1 MATLT
6 TGDGYLIYTIEG
18 RIIEIPYS
26 LLSICTIVK
35 YTEKVSIILPSETN
49 THQKSFVDIYPTSAL
64 TTVDAVEAYI
74 KSAQAEA
81 SGISG
86 ASTAIADYKLSA
98 SVYSVSSIQIE
109 KPSSLTILNSSQIV
123 YVKQVEGN
131 NESVTYVNGAG
142 GYTLVFD
149 GINNITLYKNG
160 AEYDGFSEDGTSS
173 WEVGINSNI
182 SLNDTVGNSPM
193 PLAPNYVSPYDFSVA
208 YTSEVTLTCS
218 GSPFDIDSSICNL
231 VSLVVTRANGS
242 VTKYLHGNNGVS
254 LSAVGNV
261 VTITGAGTTP
271 FLNTDTKYRLGVNYQ
286 QKGYDPTTD
295 TNKGFMSNYP
305 VQPLH
310 NVLIAPS
317 TSVIADSWFPSKDG
331 IDVGVHKTHTFTG
344 ILAPATS
351 QILTITL
358 EGTNADDLTVDANW
372 TALDFFNVASLA
384 VVKTLATSAGTSTPF
399 NLRIT
404 DCGYRN
410 IRFRLTPTVNT
421 NANTCNAYLNSI
433 Y

>member
-86 ASTAIADYKLSA
+86 ASTAIADYKIDAMPYTSSA
-98 SVYSVSSIQIE
+98 IQITL
-109 KPSSLTILNSSQIV
+109 PSSLPIVKSSQIV
-123 YVKQVEGN
+123 YVRQVDEN
-131 NESVTYVNGAG
+131 NNSVTYVNGAG
-142 GYTLVFD
+142 GYTLYFD
-149 GINNITLYKNG
+149 SFTGVITLYKNG

-173 WEVGINSNI
+173 WEVGINSSI
-182 SLNDTVGNSPM
+182 SLIDTVGNSPM

-286 QKGYDPTTD
+286 QKGYDPSTD
-295 TNKGFMSNYP
+295 TNKEFISNYP
-305 VQPLH
+305 VQPIQLDLLDTT
-310 NVLIAPS
+310 NVTAATNYYPS
-317 TSVIADSWFPSKDG
+317 SDG
-331 IDVGVHKTHTFTG
+331 IDMSIFNAFSLSGYILDADGVITM
-344 ILAPATS
+344 
-351 QILTITL
+351 TL
-358 EGTNADDLTVDANW
+358 EGTNDEDLSIGDWHTIYAYNLMTNAQEASWAVTN
-372 TALDFFNVASLA
+372 TGLYFALILKDFKFNNVR
-384 VVKTLATSAGTSTPF
+384 VKIVNNGNTNTMRLKG
-399 NLRIT
+399 
-404 DCGYRN
+404 
-410 IRFRLTPTVNT
+410 RLT
-421 NANTCNAYLNSI
+421 Y
-433 Y
+433 